1 MQEGLWALIFSH
13 HLDFFD
19 YSLVCKQWYRILR
32 KYPEIVWR
40 RKAQEVLKR
49 HGCPKH
55 LADQFF
61 VPQKLVEVVQ
71 LKPLLSWIYEK
82 DPNTY
87 SNSYKNFR
95 IGNMRLFGKNY
106 LLIII
111 KTDEEREIDYCT
123 QYEDIREYD
132 ITKKVVKVHDTK
144 MFNGQY
150 YWTGPVA
157 GSDAYLCPHG
167 FGTAVVQG
175 QTYHNVYAF
184 WGILMNQEDDE
195 DYPDMTQNLK
205 KRKI

>member
-13 HLDFFD
+13 QLDFFN
-19 YSLVCKQWYRILR
+19 YSLVCKQWYHILR

-55 LADQFF
+55 LADHFF
-61 VPQKLVEVVQ
+61 VPQKLLNVVT
-71 LKPLLSWIYEK
+71 LECLLSWIYEK
-82 DPNTY
+82 DPNTHLK
-87 SNSYKNFR
+87 SSKDFR
-95 IGNMRLFGKNY
+95 IGKTRLFGRRH
-106 LLIII
+106 LLIIV
-111 KTDEEREIDYCT
+111 KNDEDSKFHYST

-132 ITKKVVKVHDTK
+132 SGGDLVKVYDEK

-150 YWTGPVA
+150 YWTGPVCN
-157 GSDAYLCPHG
+157 SCPHG
-167 FGTAVVQG
+167 LGTAVVQG
-175 QTYHNVYAF
+175 QIYHNVYAQ